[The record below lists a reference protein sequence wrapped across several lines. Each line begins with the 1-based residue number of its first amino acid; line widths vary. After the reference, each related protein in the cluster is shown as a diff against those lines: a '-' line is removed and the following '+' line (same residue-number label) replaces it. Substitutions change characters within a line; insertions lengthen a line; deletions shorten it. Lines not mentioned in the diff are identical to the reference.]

1 MEDFTY
7 EVKPKNMDQFI
18 VSDEELQKDEEY
30 INSLYLE
37 KHIKINGNLVKTF
50 GEIKQYLKKIKH
62 IEKLEDY
69 LEDSDYVYLY
79 KWLQFKLMGRI
90 Y

>member
-1 MEDFTY
+1 MTEFTY
-7 EVKPKNMDQFI
+7 KVKVRNMEQFI
-18 VSDEELQKDEEY
+18 VSEEDLKKDEDDM
-30 INSLYLE
+30 NSLSLE
-37 KHIKINGNLVKTF
+37 KHIKINGKLIKTY

>member
-1 MEDFTY
+1 MTEFTY
-7 EVKPKNMDQFI
+7 KPKVRNMEQFI
-18 VSDEELQKDEEY
+18 VSEEDLKKDEMHMD
-30 INSLYLE
+30 SLNLE
-37 KHIKINGNLVKTF
+37 QHVKINGKMITTI

-69 LEDSDYVYLY
+69 LEESDYVYLY